1 MPEGDRNITAASS
14 SSPESPGG
22 KKIDGISAPMTEL
35 ACCGPNKS
43 EVTPFD
49 GAAKTAHWNVQ
60 LLEYGVIFHS
70 IMIGVSLG
78 AMGTG
83 FNTTFAG
90 KFFLRLTGKE
100 SLKSIGSSSFPPA
113 F

>member
-1 MPEGDRNITAASS
+1 MLFLRAL
-14 SSPESPGG
+14 GG
-22 KKIDGISAPMTEL
+22 EEKDDISTPMTEL
-35 ACCGPNKS
+35 ACCGPKNL
-43 EVTPFD
+43 EITNFD

-90 KFFLRLTGKE
+90 GLSLQLAGK
-100 SLKSIGSSSFPPA
+100 A
-113 F
+113 NA

>member
-100 SLKSIGSSSFPPA
+100 IA
-113 F
+113 